1 MFVKLALLLV
11 ISVPCVAS
19 QEVSRNVATAQREKG
34 FFVAPLRRCVSN
46 DFSQSSARSIE
57 VFQVLDLPLTV
68 HEASFVKSERGF
80 FVRLAVGNSSEV
92 KLTGLRYSLVTID
105 SKNQMQLRVNRS
117 EGFAVPAYASKTL
130 TFKTPIRIKPKDDER
145 FILMVEQVISPE
157 WIWEVVKAKDALEA
171 YAQGDYS
178 VMPAVM
184 RMLNQVDAPFT
195 PRVIYRPQRNE
206 EY

>member
-1 MFVKLALLLV
+1 MFVRFALLALLAFG
-11 ISVPCVAS
+11 AS
-19 QEVSRNVATAQREKG
+19 AEVSRKSTKTQVGSSFATLRLCERNDLAQTS
-34 FFVAPLRRCVSN
+34 AP
-46 DFSQSSARSIE
+46 SIE

-68 HEASFVKSERGF
+68 HEASLVKSERGYL
-80 FVRLAVGNSSEV
+80 VKLAVGNSSEI
-92 KLTGLRYSLVTID
+92 KLVGLRYSLVRID
-105 SKNQMQLRVNRS
+105 SRNQMQLLVNRN

-130 TFKTPIRIKPKDDER
+130 TFKTPIRLKPKDGER
-145 FILMVEQVISPE
+145 FVLMVEQVISPE
-157 WIWEVVKAKDALEA
+157 WIWDVVKAKEALEA
-171 YAQGDYS
+171 YTRGDFS